1 MDTARRRRQ
10 SSNSAVQPFIQ
21 KTFKLLSD
29 ETVLPDDYPIN
40 GMYIYIVDNVFT
52 RCWIEGTVGEWK
64 RQAGLKEVRRC
75 KLFEHEGA
83 RLGDRV
89 E

>member
-1 MDTARRRRQ
+1 MDAARRRRHQ
-10 SSNSAVQPFIQ
+10 QAGVIRPFVP
-21 KTFKLLSD
+21 KTFKLLAE
-29 ETVLPDDYPIN
+29 ETILPDDYPVN

-52 RCWIEGTVGEWK
+52 RCWLEGTVGEWK

-75 KLFEHEGA
+75 KLFDHEGA
-83 RLGDRV
+83 RLGDKV